1 MVYSESKLYDQFE
14 FFLKSYR
21 SLDGRLLYRE
31 QITRLASEQKRSIVI
46 NYQDIIKFDPELAVS
61 LVESPGLAIGECTKA
76 AIETLKIENFDYA
89 QSIEREFKVR
99 IRGLPERLNL
109 RNITSKYIDKLI
121 SLGGMVVRTSEIM
134 PLLKVAA
141 FICPSGHV
149 TYVIQKDTLLKL
161 PSKCSQCNETRNFDL
176 DRTKSVFTDFQILR
190 IQELPEE
197 LPPGQL
203 PQYIDIE
210 IDGDVVNVARPGDR
224 IIVTGIIRAEG
235 EKNKK
240 IIQSS
245 LFKIKLEGLY
255 IEELSRS
262 NERIEITPEDEEKIK
277 ELTKTP
283 DLYQNLIFSLAPGI
297 YGHNEIKEAL
307 LLMSVGSPQVFLPD
321 GQALRGDIN
330 VLLVGDPGT
339 AKSELLKYVSRLA
352 PRALYTSG
360 RGSTAAGLTA
370 AVVKEANGM
379 MMLEAGA
386 VVLADQGIACIDE
399 FDKMKPEDRGVLHEV
414 MEQQSYH
421 PSFEISLANGS
432 RMAIGSFV
440 DDLFKKNPLMVI
452 QGKDCEILPVIGGP
466 EIQTCEIITGKIVR
480 THIHRVS
487 RHKAPEKFVV
497 IKYSNGRQ
505 IIVTPEHPVFVYRG
519 GDFITTVPAI
529 EIKKYDYAPVPIKIP
544 NSSDVVLLKK
554 PSSTEQTDKE
564 MHLPDSLSPE
574 LSKLLGFLIS
584 GGNFY
589 TGNSYEINFSN
600 ADPALLKSVE
610 KLFNNIFHLVP
621 SIQVKGGVTI
631 QRYISKPLFM
641 WFKENFPEVL
651 ANEREKRVPYKILGS
666 SVKNTREFLA
676 SAFLCDGYVK
686 TTAICYRTRSPKLA
700 EDYQD
705 LLHKLGIMSR
715 ITHDDLNNFFNVCMT
730 DNFAHY
736 FINQV
741 SEDLDKR
748 LEKVRTLNKN
758 RSWVTEG
765 DDVLPPQIV
774 SKIINLMDALG
785 LKQSNYFHGHTQ
797 FGINRRVVEKCLT
810 EIENKIKKF
819 EAFSSSSSPYY
830 NLRQDRKKI
839 GISQQKLATIC
850 KIKRTSI
857 SYLEKGR
864 YDASSQIMVQTL
876 RKKVKEYSKGLQL
889 ELQKVKSLIKY
900 EFIQISATEIVKNEG
915 NLKCDWVY
923 DITIEPT
930 HNFISKGLIL
940 HNTVSVAKGGIV
952 ATLNARTSIVAA
964 ANPLLGKYDTYK
976 NLYENINLPIPLL
989 NRFDLIFIIRDI
1001 PNRETDEKLADHILE
1016 IRKKSDYVYHPPIE
1030 FNLLRKYL
1038 EYVKRANPK
1047 LSVEASEKIKAF
1059 YLEMRGSSQE
1069 GTIAITARQLETLIR
1084 LTLARA
1090 RLLLKENADAEDAT
1104 RALEL
1109 LKSMLET
1116 VGVDVRTKKFD
1127 IGGILQGK
1135 PASERSQLQIALETF
1150 TKLCGPKNMPVE
1162 EKTIIDELIKTGKFT
1177 NEDAVRIITIMLR
1190 NGQIYEKEWG
1200 KYSLV

>member
-21 SLDGRLLYRE
+21 SQDGRLAYRE
-31 QITRLASEQKRSIVI
+31 QISRLASEQKRSIVI
-46 NYQDIIKFDPELAVS
+46 NYQDIIRFDPELAVS
-61 LVESPGLAIGECTKA
+61 LAESPGPAIEECARA
-76 AIETLKIENFDYA
+76 AIETMKIENFDYA

-99 IRGLPERLNL
+99 VRGLPERLNL

-121 SLGGMVVRTSEIM
+121 SIGGMVVRTSEIM

-141 FICPSGHV
+141 FVCPSGHV
-149 TYVIQKDTLLKL
+149 THIIQKGTLLKL
-161 PSKCSQCNETRNFDL
+161 PSKCSQCNETRNFEL
-176 DRTKSVFTDFQILR
+176 DRTKSIFTDFQILR

-210 IDGDVVNVARPGDR
+210 IDGDAVNVARPGDR

-240 IIQSS
+240 MIQSS

-277 ELTKTP
+277 ELAKSP
-283 DLYQNLIFSLAPGI
+283 DIYGNLIFSLAPGI

-399 FDKMKPEDRGVLHEV
+399 FDKMKPEDRSVLHEV
-414 MEQQSYH
+414 MEQQ
-421 PSFEISLANGS
+421 
-432 RMAIGSFV
+432 
-440 DDLFKKNPLMVI
+440 
-452 QGKDCEILPVIGGP
+452 
-466 EIQTCEIITGKIVR
+466 
-480 THIHRVS
+480 
-487 RHKAPEKFVV
+487 
-497 IKYSNGRQ
+497 
-505 IIVTPEHPVFVYRG
+505 
-519 GDFITTVPAI
+519 
-529 EIKKYDYAPVPIKIP
+529 
-544 NSSDVVLLKK
+544 
-554 PSSTEQTDKE
+554 
-564 MHLPDSLSPE
+564 
-574 LSKLLGFLIS
+574 
-584 GGNFY
+584 
-589 TGNSYEINFSN
+589 
-600 ADPALLKSVE
+600 
-610 KLFNNIFHLVP
+610 
-621 SIQVKGGVTI
+621 
-631 QRYISKPLFM
+631 
-641 WFKENFPEVL
+641 
-651 ANEREKRVPYKILGS
+651 
-666 SVKNTREFLA
+666 
-676 SAFLCDGYVK
+676 
-686 TTAICYRTRSPKLA
+686 
-700 EDYQD
+700 
-705 LLHKLGIMSR
+705 
-715 ITHDDLNNFFNVCMT
+715 
-730 DNFAHY
+730 
-736 FINQV
+736 
-741 SEDLDKR
+741 
-748 LEKVRTLNKN
+748 
-758 RSWVTEG
+758 
-765 DDVLPPQIV
+765 
-774 SKIINLMDALG
+774 
-785 LKQSNYFHGHTQ
+785 
-797 FGINRRVVEKCLT
+797 
-810 EIENKIKKF
+810 
-819 EAFSSSSSPYY
+819 
-830 NLRQDRKKI
+830 
-839 GISQQKLATIC
+839 
-850 KIKRTSI
+850 
-857 SYLEKGR
+857 
-864 YDASSQIMVQTL
+864 
-876 RKKVKEYSKGLQL
+876 
-889 ELQKVKSLIKY
+889 
-900 EFIQISATEIVKNEG
+900 
-915 NLKCDWVY
+915 
-923 DITIEPT
+923 
-930 HNFISKGLIL
+930 
-940 HNTVSVAKGGIV
+940 TVSVAKGGIV

-976 NLYENINLPIPLL
+976 NLYENINLPVPLL
-989 NRFDLIFIIRDI
+989 NRFDLIFIIRDL
-1001 PNRETDEKLADHILE
+1001 PNREADEKLAEHILE
-1016 IRKKSDYVYHPPIE
+1016 IRKKNDYAYYPPIE

-1038 EYVKRANPK
+1038 EYVKRTTPK
-1047 LSVEASEKIKAF
+1047 LSEEASEKIKAF

-1109 LKSMLET
+1109 VKSMLET

-1127 IGGILQGK
+1127 LGGILQGK

-1150 TKLCGPKNMPVE
+1150 AKLCGPKNEPVE

-1190 NGQIYEKEWG
+1190 NGQIYEKAWG